1 MYYMPARARDGTP
14 LLDEISYKCDFEDVS
29 DLLRQNGGS
38 TDNINFNSN
47 FDSEEDFTDLCD
59 GDSYG
64 SEDK

>member
-1 MYYMPARARDGTP
+1 MYYMPALARDGTP

-38 TDNINFNSN
+38 TDNINFNNN